1 MGVDA
6 GVWRSSALPSRPR
19 PVSRPPARPPRCPAS
34 GTGPPTPPLPLPI
47 PPQGGPG
54 PLRVT
59 SHMPRFS
66 SDYELVVEAAA
77 GPLPRPR
84 ASAALQ
90 ATSYFHEDGALEAEA
105 VRADVRKLLAKF
117 EAARKKA

>member
-1 MGVDA
+1 
-6 GVWRSSALPSRPR
+6 
-19 PVSRPPARPPRCPAS
+19 
-34 GTGPPTPPLPLPI
+34 
-47 PPQGGPG
+47 
-54 PLRVT
+54 
-59 SHMPRFS
+59 MPRFS

-84 ASAALQ
+84 ASAALR
-90 ATSYFHEDGALEAEA
+90 ATSYFHEDGALEVEA